1 MLNFRL
7 GLSGAQRM
15 RLDVELVKAKQA
27 GDMPRVNRVLS
38 ILALADGM
46 AVSDIARMLRVSAEA
61 VRGWVKRY
69 LVSGV
74 RGLWAKKSPGRRP
87 KLTKSQRRELRQL
100 LDAGPAK
107 AGLPGNCWRSPMI
120 QYLIQERFGV
130 FYSVRYISELL
141 KSMGYSYQK
150 ARFVS
155 GHLDQEAREQWLG
168 SQWPEILKLARRK
181 NAYLLFGDE
190 ASFPQWGTLTYTW
203 AKKGQQP
210 TIETSGKRRGY
221 KVFGLID
228 YFTGRFFFKC
238 QEERLTS
245 QTYAAY
251 LTEVLSKTRKHIML
265 IQDGARY
272 HTSAAMRAF
281 FEQHKDRL
289 TVFELPSYSP
299 DYNPIEKLW
308 KKVKEKGTHLQ
319 YFPTFE
325 ALKDKVQETLSFFE
339 NAKEEVLSLVG
350 MYRALA

>member
-1 MLNFRL
+1 MLNFHL
-7 GLSGAQRM
+7 ELSGAQRTE
-15 RLDVELVKAKQA
+15 LDGALA
-27 GDMPRVNRVLS
+27 GARQSGDLPRVNRLLS
-38 ILALADGM
+38 ILALAEGM
-46 AVSDIARMLRVSAEA
+46 VVSEVAAVLKVSGEA
-61 VRGWVKRY
+61 VRGWLKRY
-69 LVSGV
+69 LLNGV
-74 RGLWAKKSPGRRP
+74 RGLWAKKSPGRPP
-87 KLTKSQRRELRQL
+87 KLTKSQQRKLCQL
-100 LDAGPAK
+100 IDEGPAK
-107 AGLPGNCWRSPMI
+107 AGLTGNCWRSPMI
-120 QYLIQERFGV
+120 QYLIQEHFGV

-141 KSMGYSYQK
+141 KSLGYSYQK

-155 GHLDQEAREQWLG
+155 GHLDQEAREQWLS
-168 SQWPEILKLARRK
+168 SQWPEILELARRK
-181 NAYLLFGDE
+181 GAYLLFGDE

-210 TIETSGKRRGY
+210 TVETSGKRKGY

-251 LTEVLSKTRKHIML
+251 LKEVLDKTRKPIVL
-265 IQDGARY
+265 IQDGAPY
-272 HTSAAMRAF
+272 HRSAAMKAF
-281 FEQHKDRL
+281 FEQHKHRL

-350 MYRALA
+350 MYRVPA

>member
-61 VRGWVKRY
+61 VRGWVNRY

-339 NAKEEVLSLVG
+339 NAKEEVLALVG

>member
-7 GLSGAQRM
+7 GLSGAQRAE
-15 RLDVELVKAKQA
+15 LDGELVKARQA
-27 GDMPRVNRVLS
+27 GDLPRVNRVLA
-38 ILALADGM
+38 ILALAEGL
-46 AVSDIARMLRVSAEA
+46 AVSATARVLKVSREA
-61 VRGWVKRY
+61 VRGWLKRY
-69 LVSGV
+69 LLEGV
-74 RGLWAKKSPGRRP
+74 RGLWAKKSPGRPP
-87 KLTKSQRRELRQL
+87 KLTQSQRRKLCQL
-100 LDAGPAK
+100 IDEGPAK
-107 AGLPGNCWRSPMI
+107 AGLSGNCWRSPMI
-120 QYLIQERFGV
+120 QHLIQEHFGV

-150 ARFVS
+150 ARFVA
-155 GHLDQEAREQWLG
+155 GDLDKEARKQWLS

-181 NAYLLFGDE
+181 GAYLLFGDE

-203 AKKGQQP
+203 ARKGQQP
-210 TIETSGKRRGY
+210 TIETSGKRKGY

-251 LTEVLSKTRKHIML
+251 LKEVLGKTRKHIVL
-265 IQDGARY
+265 IQDGASY
-272 HTSAAMRAF
+272 HRSAAMKAF

-289 TVFELPSYSP
+289 TVFDLPSYSP

-308 KKVKEKGTHLQ
+308 KKIKEKGTHLQ
-319 YFPTFE
+319 YFPTFQ

-350 MYRALA
+350 MYRAQA